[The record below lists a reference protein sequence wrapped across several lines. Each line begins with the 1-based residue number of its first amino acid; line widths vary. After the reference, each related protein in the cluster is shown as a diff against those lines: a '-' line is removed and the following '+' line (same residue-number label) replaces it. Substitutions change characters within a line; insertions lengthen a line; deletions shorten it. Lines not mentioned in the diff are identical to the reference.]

1 MAWVFVDGDF
11 VSKEEAK
18 LSVYDHGLL
27 YGDGVFEG
35 IRAYEGKVFRLRE
48 HMERLYASARAILL
62 EVPYPLEDF
71 EEIVLETLRRN
82 ELATGYIRIVVT
94 RGRGDLGLDP
104 RSCPRASVV
113 VVAEPLALFPRE
125 LYEKGIRLF
134 TVAVRRPRQDILP
147 PQVKSLNYLNNVYA
161 KVQAR
166 RAGYDEALL
175 LNTEGYVTE
184 GSGENIFLV
193 KDGVLLT
200 PPPWVGILKG
210 ITRAAVLELANERG
224 IPAREEVLTLTDVY
238 TADEVFLTGTAAEIV
253 PVVEV
258 DGRTIG
264 TGKPGP
270 ITGELLEAFRELTRV
285 EGVPVAPS
293 ARRA

>member
-11 VSKEEAK
+11 VPKEEAK

-48 HMERLYASARAILL
+48 HMERLYASAHAILL
-62 EVPYPLEDF
+62 EVPYTLEDF

-82 ELATGYIRIVVT
+82 ELATGYIRILVT

-104 RSCPRASVV
+104 QSCPRASVV
-113 VVAEPLALFPRE
+113 VIAEPLALFPKE

-184 GSGENIFLV
+184 GSGENIFVV

-210 ITRAAVLELANERG
+210 ITRAAVLELAKERG
-224 IPAREEVLTLTDVY
+224 IPVREEVLTLTDVY

-253 PVVEV
+253 PAVEV

-264 TGKPGP
+264 AGKPGP
-270 ITGELLEAFRELTRV
+270 VTGELFEAFRALTRA
-285 EGVPVAPS
+285 EGVPIAPS
-293 ARRA
+293 ARRV

>member
-48 HMERLYASARAILL
+48 HMERLYASAHAILL
-62 EVPYPLEDF
+62 EVPYSLEDF

-113 VVAEPLALFPRE
+113 VIAEPLALFPKE

-184 GSGENIFLV
+184 GSGENIFVV
-193 KDGVLLT
+193 KDGALLT

-210 ITRAAVLELANERG
+210 ITRAAVLELAKERG

-264 TGKPGP
+264 AGKPGP
-270 ITGELLEAFRELTRV
+270 ITGELLEAFRALTRT
-285 EGVPVAPS
+285 EGVPIAPS
-293 ARRA
+293 GRRV

>member
-1 MAWVFVDGDF
+1 MAWIFVDGDF

-48 HMERLYASARAILL
+48 HMERLYASSRAILL
-62 EVPYPLEDF
+62 EVPYSLEDF

-113 VVAEPLALFPRE
+113 VIAEPLALFPKE

-147 PQVKSLNYLNNVYA
+147 PQVKSLNYLNNIYA

-224 IPAREEVLTLTDVY
+224 IPAQEEVLTLTDIY
-238 TADEVFLTGTAAEIV
+238 TADETFLTGTAAEIV

-270 ITGELLEAFRELTRV
+270 ITGELLGAFRELTRS
-285 EGVPVAPS
+285 EGVSIASS

>member
-210 ITRAAVLELANERG
+210 ITRAAVLELANGRG

-270 ITGELLEAFRELTRV
+270 ITGELLEAFRELTRA